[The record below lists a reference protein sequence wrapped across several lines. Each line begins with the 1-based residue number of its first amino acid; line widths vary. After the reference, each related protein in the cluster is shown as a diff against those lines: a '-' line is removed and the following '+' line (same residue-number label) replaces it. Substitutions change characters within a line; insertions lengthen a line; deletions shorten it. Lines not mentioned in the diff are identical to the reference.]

1 MPRIN
6 LLPWREEER
15 KKRQRDFMIAMAGS
29 FVAAV
34 VVLGATIFAFAQ
46 MIDYQQSR
54 NQRLEAEIVEL
65 ERSITEIDGLER
77 QKERLLARMEIIE
90 QLQRSRPEI
99 VHLFD
104 EITRQLPEGV
114 YLNGMRQSG
123 RAVELQG
130 VAQSSLGSYLYY
142 TGDRDRAGEYRARAE
157 GAFARALQLRDDCG
171 LAALWLA
178 EQRYRRLIGRGIAQ
192 LRRSDVAAARRTF
205 AEARS
210 LQPRNHL
217 APYYLGVALDRL
229 DDTPG
234 AVAAFREALDRFAR
248 HADSMWYLRGLG

>member
-15 KKRQRDFMIAMAGS
+15 KKRQRDFMVAMAAS
-29 FVAAV
+29 FVAAIGV
-34 VVLGATIFAFAQ
+34 VGLTMFAYSQ
-46 MIDYQQSR
+46 MIDNQDSR

-114 YLNGMRQSG
+114 YLTGMKQNGA
-123 RAVELQG
+123 AVELRG
-130 VAQSSLGSYLYY
+130 VAQSSTRVSALMRQVDASDWLTDPGVIKVETTD
-142 TGDRDRAGEYRARAE
+142 TGPARQSEFTVNLKQVSSDPDAAGGDE
-157 GAFARALQLRDDCG
+157 
-171 LAALWLA
+171 
-178 EQRYRRLIGRGIAQ
+178 
-192 LRRSDVAAARRTF
+192 
-205 AEARS
+205 
-210 LQPRNHL
+210 
-217 APYYLGVALDRL
+217 
-229 DDTPG
+229 
-234 AVAAFREALDRFAR
+234 
-248 HADSMWYLRGLG
+248 